1 MYICKKQSEMKQIY
15 FTVAMFFVAAISFA
29 QQPIITS
36 IVDGTCTGGTPKL
49 IEIYANGTVDFTQ
62 FTLEKSANGGA
73 FGTPFDLTPF
83 GTRTNSFVYVYSG
96 TEALLNSEFPGI
108 VAADY
113 QAAGTAN
120 NNGDD
125 AVRIIESATMT
136 VIDTYGT
143 QVDGTGETWEY
154 LDSYAKR
161 VDGTGPD
168 ATFNQANWVTSTPNT
183 LDGQC
188 GTTTFESIIGT
199 GSYSSTP
206 NTNPTLTITAPS
218 NGSSLQGG
226 TTSVDITWTALNLPA
241 GGSFTVTVN
250 GTATANATS
259 PFAVAV
265 SDGMA
270 YAVTVDMLDG
280 AAVVATD
287 ATSFDV
293 SFPCDLQLGTITETC
308 QTSTSG
314 VDLYDVTIDYTGG
327 GTSTY
332 TIDTAG
338 NGTVAGDNPTTVAA
352 GQIMIT
358 GVTEGV
364 DFTVSITG
372 DPANSSCSLTRN
384 ISSPACLANVTCANP
399 GDIILTEIMQN
410 PLAAADNEGEYFE
423 VYNTTSAPIDM
434 LGYEIVDLNNSGENF
449 TIVTSVIVP
458 ANGYAVFV
466 ANVNTTLNGG
476 ITPDYVY
483 DGTSTFLGNGSDEI
497 SIQCGGTVIDEVSW
511 DNGATFPDGNGASM
525 ELAVSKYNSTDNDLG
540 VNWGLATS
548 AYGAG
553 DLGTPG
559 AVNDFTLSN
568 EQFTKN
574 SFKLFPNPVS
584 GNEIT
589 ISVENGNPVDVII
602 YSALGQQVISQK
614 AVTNSINVSS
624 LNAGLYIV
632 KVSQNGNSQTRK
644 LVVQ

>member
-1 MYICKKQSEMKQIY
+1 ML
-15 FTVAMFFVAAISFA
+15 FVAAISFA

-62 FTLEKSANGGA
+62 FTLEKSANGGT

-96 TEALLNSEFPGI
+96 TEAILNTEFPGL
-108 VAADY
+108 VVADY
-113 QAAGTAN
+113 QVSGAAN

-125 AVRIIESATMT
+125 AVRIIETTTMT
-136 VIDTYGT
+136 VIDSYGT

-168 ATFNQANWVTSTPNT
+168 ATFNQANWATATPNT
-183 LDGQC
+183 LDNQC
-188 GTTTFESIIGT
+188 GTITFEAIVGT
-199 GSYSSTP
+199 GSYSTTA
-206 NTNPTLTITAPS
+206 NTNPTVTITAPG

-226 TTSVDITWTALNLPA
+226 TTSVDITWTALNLPTA
-241 GGSFTVTVN
+241 GTFTVTVN
-250 GTATANATS
+250 GMANTNVTS
-259 PFAVAV
+259 PFSLPV
-265 SDGMA
+265 SDGTA

-280 AAVVATD
+280 AMVLATD

-293 SFPCDLQLGTITETC
+293 SFPCDLQLTTIIETC

-314 VDLYDVTIDYTGG
+314 ADLYDVTIDYTGG

-338 NGTVAGDNPTTVAA
+338 NGTIAGDNPSTVVA
-352 GQIMIT
+352 GQILIN
-358 GVTEGV
+358 GITEGV
-364 DFTVSITG
+364 DFTVTFTG
-372 DPANSSCSLTRN
+372 DPANSACSLTRN

-399 GDIILTEIMQN
+399 GDIILTEILQN
-410 PLAAADNEGEYFE
+410 PNAVADNAGEYFE
-423 VYNTTSAPIDM
+423 VYNTTSNPIDM
-434 LGYEIVDLNNSGENF
+434 LGYEIVDLTNAGENF
-449 TIVTSVIVP
+449 TIITSVVVP

-466 ANVNTTLNGG
+466 ANADTTLNGG

-497 SIQCGGTVIDEVSW
+497 SIQCNGTVIDEVSW
-511 DNGATFPDGNGASM
+511 DNGATFPDGTGVSM
-525 ELAVSKYNSTDNDLG
+525 ELAFSKFNATDNDLG

-548 AYGAG
+548 TFGAG

-559 AVNDFTLSN
+559 VANDFTLSN
-568 EQFTKN
+568 DQFSLN
-574 SFKLFPNPVS
+574 NFRMYPNPVT
-584 GNEIT
+584 GNELT
-589 ISVENGNPVDVII
+589 ISVENGNAVDVTI
-602 YSALGQQVISQK
+602 YSALGQVVIAQNE
-614 AVTNSINVSS
+614 VTNSIDVSA

>member
-1 MYICKKQSEMKQIY
+1 MKQIY
-15 FTVAMFFVAAISFA
+15 FSIAMLFIATLSFG
-29 QQPIITS
+29 QSPIITS
-36 IVDGTCTGGTPKL
+36 IVDGTCSGGTPKL

-73 FGTPFDLTPF
+73 FGGGFDLSPF
-83 GTRTNSFVYVYSG
+83 GTRTDSFVYVYSG
-96 TEALLNSEFPGI
+96 TEATLNAEFPGL

-113 QAAGTAN
+113 QAAGAAN

-125 AVRIIESATMT
+125 AVRIIETATMT
-136 VIDTYGT
+136 VIDNYGT

-168 ATFNQANWVTSTPNT
+168 ATFNQANWITTAPNS
-183 LDGQC
+183 LDNQC
-188 GTTTFESIIGT
+188 GTTTFEVIVGT
-199 GSYSSTP
+199 GSYSSMV
-206 NTNPTLTITAPS
+206 NTNPTITITSP
-218 NGSSLQGG
+218 NTGSSFPGG
-226 TTSVDITWTALNLPA
+226 TTNVDITWTSLNVPT

-250 GTATANATS
+250 GMATTGATS
-259 PFAVAV
+259 PFSVTTM
-265 SDGMA
+265 DGSA
-270 YAVTVDMLDG
+270 YAVTVDMVDG
-280 AAVVATD
+280 ATVVASD
-287 ATSFDV
+287 ATNFDV
-293 SFPCDLQLGTITETC
+293 SFPCDLQLATITETC

-314 VDLYDVTIDYTGG
+314 VDLYDVTIDYTAG

-338 NGTVAGDNPTTVAA
+338 NGTIGGDNPSTVAA
-352 GQIMIT
+352 GQIIIT

-364 DFTVSITG
+364 DFTVTITG

-410 PLAAADNEGEYFE
+410 PNATNDNEGEYFE

-434 LGYEIVDLNNSGENF
+434 LGYEIVDLTNAAENF
-449 TIVTSVIVP
+449 TIITSVIVP

-466 ANVNTTLNGG
+466 ANVDTTLNGG

-511 DNGATFPDGNGASM
+511 DNGATFPDGNGVSM
-525 ELAVSKYNSTDNDLG
+525 ELALSKYNATDNDLG
-540 VNWGLATS
+540 ANWGLAVS

-559 AVNDFTLSN
+559 AANDFTLSN
-568 EQFTKN
+568 NQFTIN
-574 SFKLFPNPVS
+574 SVKMYPNPVD
-584 GNEIT
+584 GNT
-589 ISVENGNPVDVII
+589 LNFSVENGNTVDVII
-602 YSALGQQVISQK
+602 YSALGQQVISQTG
-614 AVTNSINVSS
+614 VRNSLNVSS
-624 LNAGLYIV
+624 LDSGLYIV
-632 KVSQNGNSQTRK
+632 KITQDGNSQTRK